1 MEFFGIR
8 LIGLN
13 TTTAHKAILT
23 IGFVFAVVVV
33 RMVLGALARRLMSG
47 RENDSSRFWTEQILS
62 LVTATVII
70 LGFVSIWLDNPAHLT
85 TAAGLV
91 TAGLAFALQKV
102 ITSIAA
108 YFVILRSRTF
118 TVGDRIAMGGVR
130 GDVIALGFIQTTIM
144 EMGEPPP
151 VQPAEPPVW
160 VKSRQYTGRVVTV
173 SNDKIFEQPVYNYT
187 RDFSYIWEEM
197 TIPIT
202 YHENRQR
209 AEEIMLEVAQR
220 HTVEM
225 VEMTEDALENMRKQ
239 YYVVKADLKP
249 RVYYRITDNWLEL
262 TVRFIVREHGTRAVK
277 DRLSRDILT
286 AFERESIG
294 IASGTYEIVGVPPLD
309 VRIQN
314 GEKTPLRTPP
324 RHSTDEL
331 GA

>member
-13 TTTAHKAILT
+13 TSTAHKAILT
-23 IGFVFAVVVV
+23 IGFILAIVVV
-33 RMVLGALARRLMSG
+33 RMFLGWLARRIMSG
-47 RENDSSRFWTEQILS
+47 RENDSSRFWTQQILS
-62 LVTATVII
+62 LTTATVIV

-151 VQPAEPPVW
+151 VQPGEPPVW

-173 SNDKIFEQPVYNYT
+173 TNDKIFEQPVYNYT

-197 TIPIT
+197 TIPIS
-202 YHENRQR
+202 YHDNRQR
-209 AEEIMLEVAQR
+209 AEEIMLEVAER
-220 HTVEM
+220 HTLEM
-225 VEMTEDALENMRKQ
+225 GEMTEDALENMRQQ
-239 YYVVKADLKP
+239 YYVVKGDLKP

-262 TVRFIVREHGTRAVK
+262 TVRFIVSEHGTRAVK

-286 AFERESIG
+286 AFESEGIG
-294 IASGTYEIVGVPPLD
+294 IASGTYDIVGLPTLHVQ
-309 VRIQN
+309 IQDD
-314 GEKTPLRTPP
+314 EKTRSRYLK
-324 RHSTDEL
+324 
-331 GA
+331 